1 MVYDICPADE
11 LEHRTDTLVQE
22 LAQHPR
28 TSIALTKK
36 LLVHVQ
42 DVDVFS
48 GLDYA
53 AGVNALSRQTDSFRD
68 GIDAMISRI
77 SGTKR

>member
-1 MVYDICPADE
+1 
-11 LEHRTDTLVQE
+11 
-22 LAQHPR
+22 
-28 TSIALTKK
+28 LTKK

-77 SGTKR
+77 SGTRK